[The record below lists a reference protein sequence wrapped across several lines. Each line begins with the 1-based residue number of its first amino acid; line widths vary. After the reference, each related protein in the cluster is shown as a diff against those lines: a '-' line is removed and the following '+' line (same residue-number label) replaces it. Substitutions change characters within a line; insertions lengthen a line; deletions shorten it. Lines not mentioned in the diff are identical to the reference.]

1 MKIAIIGA
9 GLGGLACALECEKLG
24 VIPDV
29 FERDESVGW
38 PYTCIIHWLH
48 VVHTSKGDLYEYLK
62 SFGFDIKPKTGET
75 RFFYIYSCCK
85 KLKKKP

>member
-9 GLGGLACALECEKLG
+9 GLGGLACALECERLG

-38 PYTCIIHWLH
+38 DLH
-48 VVHTSKGDLYEYLK
+48 VSSTGYTPFTD
-62 SFGFDIKPKTGET
+62 PKATFMIT
-75 RFFYIYSCCK
+75 
-85 KLKKKP
+85 